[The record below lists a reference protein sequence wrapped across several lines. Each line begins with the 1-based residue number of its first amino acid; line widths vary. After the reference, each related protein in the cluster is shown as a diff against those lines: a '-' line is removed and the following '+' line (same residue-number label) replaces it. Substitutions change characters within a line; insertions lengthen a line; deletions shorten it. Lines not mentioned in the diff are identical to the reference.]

1 MHLKSSVPAISFLLP
16 LVLGAYWHVDFYPD
30 HVACSGDPS
39 VQGAAGFADDTVL
52 CLDASYTHD
61 LETVNIESFGKH
73 VRLYTDAICNDEIA
87 HITSNG
93 CHVTPEDQPIAA
105 FTVLDE

>member
-1 MHLKSSVPAISFLLP
+1 M
-16 LVLGAYWHVDFYPD
+16 
-30 HVACSGDPS
+30 
-39 VQGAAGFADDTVL
+39 QGAAGFADDTVL

-93 CHVTPEDQPIAA
+93 CHVTPEDVREIKNPMSPSSRMRR
-105 FTVLDE
+105 